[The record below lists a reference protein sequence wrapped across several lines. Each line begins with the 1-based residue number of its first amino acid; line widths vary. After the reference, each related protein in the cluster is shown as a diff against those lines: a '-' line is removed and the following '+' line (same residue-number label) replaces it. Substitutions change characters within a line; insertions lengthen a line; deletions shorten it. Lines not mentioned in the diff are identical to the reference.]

1 MSARQDLDVRVVEL
15 FSPEPP
21 EQTILHA
28 SRPQSSTRLLQ
39 LLGPAQLTSQ
49 GAFSAQRKIELAQEV
64 RPLQLMKQDQPS
76 GQSSVTWLQSP
87 V

>member
-1 MSARQDLDVRVVEL
+1 MSALQDLDVRVVEL
-15 FSPEPP
+15 LSPEPP

-28 SRPQSSTRLLQ
+28 SRPQSNTRPLQ
-39 LLGPAQLTSQ
+39 LFGPAQLSSQ
-49 GAFSAQRKIELAQEV
+49 GALSAQRKTELAQEL

-76 GQSSVTWLQSP
+76 GQSSVTWLQSA